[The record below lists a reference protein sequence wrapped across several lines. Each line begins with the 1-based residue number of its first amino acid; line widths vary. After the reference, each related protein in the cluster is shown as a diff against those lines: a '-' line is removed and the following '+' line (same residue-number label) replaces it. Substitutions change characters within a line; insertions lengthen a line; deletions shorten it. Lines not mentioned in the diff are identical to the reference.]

1 MRIKKFTKEA
11 GILDFFKGQKEDKS
25 LKDDE
30 ARYVYLAQKLD
41 EILVKTPVEQKK
53 KVTEQFFNN
62 YPQLSYDGR
71 KQILD
76 KIRFYKA
83 SPERLSKKVNED
95 TKWVD

>member
-53 KVTEQFFNN
+53 KITEQ
-62 YPQLSYDGR
+62 SYDGR

-76 KIRFYKA
+76 KVRFYKA
-83 SPERLSKKVNED
+83 SPERLSKKVDED
-95 TKWVD
+95 TKWVN